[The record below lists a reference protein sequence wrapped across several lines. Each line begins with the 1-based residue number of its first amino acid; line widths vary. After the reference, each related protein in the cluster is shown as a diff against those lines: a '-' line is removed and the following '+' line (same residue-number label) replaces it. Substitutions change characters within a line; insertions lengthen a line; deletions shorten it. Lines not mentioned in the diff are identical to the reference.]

1 MTRRL
6 RIIAFIAAV
15 GCFAFAAGISHL
27 GFELW
32 PPSATM
38 ADGRTTPFR
47 SNEVE
52 ACLRWRVLAWFGDR
66 NGDAYWRSCR
76 QQLLQYGALDG
87 LEVRFW
93 TVAGFGLVGL
103 GALLVFALSLRI
115 DSPSLKVI
123 RGARLHA
130 GGRGLKTFARA
141 CASESRIHGEGV
153 ALVPSIPMGRE
164 REARHF
170 LILGSV
176 GGGKTQTCCT

>member
-6 RIIAFIAAV
+6 RIFSFIAAMS
-15 GCFAFAAGISHL
+15 CFALAAGFYHL

-38 ADGRTTPFR
+38 ADGRTAPFR
-47 SNEVE
+47 SAEIE
-52 ACLRWRVLAWFGDR
+52 ACLRGRVLAWFGDR
-66 NGDAYWRSCR
+66 NGDAFWLICR

-115 DSPSLKVI
+115 DSPS
-123 RGARLHA
+123 
-130 GGRGLKTFARA
+130 
-141 CASESRIHGEGV
+141 
-153 ALVPSIPMGRE
+153 
-164 REARHF
+164 
-170 LILGSV
+170 
-176 GGGKTQTCCT
+176 